1 MSINV
6 KKHILAIGAASA
18 AIVASGYLLTSD
30 NKKDTRPD
38 KPEVA
43 TEDESLMDK
52 IKEKILG
59 EDEEAKEKSDI
70 NGFIEKVKE
79 RVAGDDTKD
88 EDKSGL
94 CEFVDKVKEKVIG
107 EDKDDSEDAEE
118 KTSLI
123 LE

>member
-1 MSINV
+1 M
-6 KKHILAIGAASA
+6 
-18 AIVASGYLLTSD
+18 
-30 NKKDTRPD
+30 
-38 KPEVA
+38 
-43 TEDESLMDK
+43 
-52 IKEKILG
+52 
-59 EDEEAKEKSDI
+59 
-70 NGFIEKVKE
+70 KE

-107 EDKDDSEDAEE
+107 EDKDDSEDVEE